1 MKRIDR
7 ICGEEMEGNIVI
19 GGDFNVSIG
28 ELGGTEWLG
37 YGERYNK
44 DKIVGNGGIN
54 LVGWFMNK
62 DWSVLNGRT
71 AGD

>member
-1 MKRIDR
+1 MEKINR

-19 GGDFNVSIG
+19 GGDFNVR

-54 LVGWFMNK
+54 LVG
-62 DWSVLNGRT
+62 
-71 AGD
+71 